1 MRIAHIAPVFPP
13 IRGGMG
19 TAAYQQARALAH
31 LGADVTVF
39 TRRDARPAT
48 RPAGVE
54 VVELPALIIKGNAA
68 CLPQVLWRLRGYDLV
83 HLHYPFFG
91 TAELVAARR
100 LVAGPPVV
108 LQYQMDVVGRGWL
121 ARVFRWHRHA
131 IFPLILRAA
140 DSIVVTTT
148 DYAASSFLGPL
159 IAASDA
165 RLAIIP
171 HGIDLAHLS
180 PNGDGEPDRV
190 RLGITRRPVIFFLAQ
205 LDRTHY
211 FKGLYILF
219 EALARIP
226 HAALVVGGDG
236 NMRREYEAR
245 VQSLGLAERVHFA
258 GDISDEMLPSYYRAA
273 DVVVLPSVDRT
284 EAFGLVLLEA
294 MACGRP
300 VVASNLPGV
309 RTLVDEGR
317 TGYLVEPGNAVDL
330 AEKIERCAAQTTVLG
345 ANARRV
351 VEERFNWE
359 VIGQQLLNL
368 YDRVLTGRV
377 RSPQVA

>member
-19 TAAYQQARALAH
+19 TTAYQQARALAH

-39 TRRDARPAT
+39 TRRDARPAS
-48 RPAGVE
+48 RPVGVE
-54 VVELPALIIKGNAA
+54 VVELPALLVKGNAA
-68 CLPQVLWRLRGYDLV
+68 CLPQVLWRLQGYDLV

-100 LVAGPPVV
+100 LLAGPPVV

-121 ARVFRWHRHA
+121 ARVFRWHRRA
-131 IFPLILRAA
+131 IFPFILRAA
-140 DSIVVTTT
+140 DGIVVTTT
-148 DYAASSFLGPL
+148 DYAASSFLGPQ
-159 IAASDA
+159 IAGSDA
-165 RLAIIP
+165 RLAVIP
-171 HGIDLAHLS
+171 HGIDLSHLS
-180 PNGDGEPDRV
+180 PDGDGDSYRA
-190 RLGITRRPVIFFLAQ
+190 RLGISRRPVIFFLAQ

-211 FKGLYILF
+211 FKGLHILF
-219 EALARIP
+219 DALTRIP
-226 HAALVVGGDG
+226 QAALVVGGDG
-236 NMRREYEAR
+236 NMRHEYEASAR
-245 VQSLGLAERVHFA
+245 SLGLADRVQFA
-258 GDISDEMLPSYYRAA
+258 GDISDELLPSYYRAA

-300 VVASNLPGV
+300 VVASRLPGV

-317 TGYLVEPGNAVDL
+317 TGYLVEPGNAADL
-330 AEKIERCAAQTTVLG
+330 AEKIELCVAHTSVLG

-351 VEERFNWE
+351 VEERFNWD
-359 VIGQQLLNL
+359 VIGQQLLSL
-368 YDRVLTGRV
+368 YDRVVTGRL

>member
-31 LGADVTVF
+31 LGAEVTGF
-39 TRRDARPAT
+39 TRRDARPAS
-48 RPAGVE
+48 RPPGVE

-68 CLPQVLWRLRGYDLV
+68 CLPQVLWRLQGYDLV

-100 LVAGPPVV
+100 LLAGPPVV

-121 ARVFRWHRHA
+121 AYAFRWHRRT
-131 IFPLILRAA
+131 IFPFIVKLA
-140 DSIVVTTT
+140 DGIVVTTT
-148 DYAASSFLGPL
+148 DYAATSFLGPQV
-159 IAASDA
+159 AGSDSRVA
-165 RLAIIP
+165 VIP
-171 HGIDLAHLS
+171 HGIDLNHLS
-180 PNGDGEPDRV
+180 PNGDGESDRA
-190 RLGITRRPVIFFLAQ
+190 RLGITRRPLIFFLAQ

-211 FKGLYILF
+211 FKGLHILF
-219 EALARIP
+219 DALARIP
-226 HAALVVGGDG
+226 QAALVVGGDG

-245 VQSLGLAERVHFA
+245 AQSLGLADRVRFA
-258 GDISDEMLPSYYRAA
+258 GDISDEQLPSYYRAA

-300 VVASNLPGV
+300 VVASRLPGV

-317 TGYLVEPGNAVDL
+317 TGYLVDPGNAKDL
-330 AEKIERCAAQTTVLG
+330 AEKIERCAAETTVLG
-345 ANARRV
+345 ANARRM
-351 VEERFNWE
+351 VEERFNWD
-359 VIGQQLLNL
+359 VIGGQLLNL
-368 YDRVLTGRV
+368 YDRVVTGRLQH
-377 RSPQVA
+377 RQAA